1 MAVSVPLRVDPM
13 RLADINAVH
22 EIERMS
28 FSTPW
33 PSYAFE
39 QELTGNRLARYVVAR
54 VAEGATERVVGFAGI
69 WLMVDDAH
77 ITTFGVH
84 PGWRRQ
90 GVGRRLLLRLVELAV
105 EIGAR
110 RMTLE
115 VRASNAAAQ
124 ALYAGFGFVVSGQR
138 RAYYTDDGEDAHV
151 MTTSELLGPA
161 MQAVLERERARR
173 DREDLRG

>member
-13 RLADINAVH
+13 RLADISEVH

-54 VAEGATERVVGFAGI
+54 VADGAAERVVGFAGI
-69 WLMVDDAH
+69 WMMVDEAH

-90 GVGRRLLLRLVELAV
+90 GVGRRLLLRLVELAL
-105 EIGAR
+105 EIGAQ

-115 VRASNAAAQ
+115 VRISNAAAQ
-124 ALYAGFGFVVSGQR
+124 SLYAGFGFTVTGQR
-138 RAYYTDDGEDAHV
+138 RAYYTDDGEDAYV
-151 MTTSELLGPA
+151 MTTPELRGPS
-161 MQAVLERERARR
+161 MQAVLEVEQARR
-173 DREDLRG
+173 DHEDLRG

>member
-1 MAVSVPLRVDPM
+1 MRVDPM
-13 RLADINAVH
+13 RLVDIPQVH

-90 GVGRRLLLRLVELAV
+90 GVGRRLMLRLLELAL

-115 VRASNAAAQ
+115 VRISNAAAQ
-124 ALYAGFGFVVSGQR
+124 ALYAGFGFTITGER
-138 RAYYTDDGEDAHV
+138 RAYYTDDGEDAYV
-151 MTTSELLGPA
+151 MTTPELLGPS

-173 DREDLRG
+173 EREDLR

>member
-1 MAVSVPLRVDPM
+1 MAVSVALRVDPM
-13 RLADINAVH
+13 RLADISQVH
-22 EIERMS
+22 DIERMS
-28 FSTPW
+28 FATPW

-39 QELTGNRLARYVVAR
+39 QEISGNRLARYVVAR
-54 VAEGATERVVGFAGI
+54 VPEGDAERVVGFAGT
-69 WLMVDDAH
+69 WLMVDEAH

-90 GVGRRLLLRLVELAV
+90 GVGRRLLLRLLEIAI

-115 VRASNAAAQ
+115 VRVSNAAAQ
-124 ALYAGFGFVVSGQR
+124 ALYASFGFTVSGRR

-151 MTTSELLGPA
+151 MTTPELDGPS
-161 MQAVLERERARR
+161 MQAVLAAGRARR
-173 DREDLRG
+173 AREDERG